1 MKLKLLF
8 FASLFS
14 SFSCFFSQRKTQL
27 ELKNI
32 SFNDESRT
40 LNFEIENHLLNYYN
54 HLQVNLMVNDS
65 LVDSKSVDFISSK
78 QKTFISSFFI
88 NKTIKINK
96 DKIILSLV
104 RVKYPNVIYDVWDN
118 LVIHKQV
125 NEFGGESYVDA
136 SWRMRK
142 TDANGNINPI
152 PLHFY
157 IHDSQNVPGGYL
169 QPNHIRIMIRNASG
183 SNPWQELRFHND
195 TSFQSYFSNESPD
208 NPERS
213 ISEFNSSLNAES
225 SSSTSINFKGDEGA
239 FSLSTYVE
247 IDREHFYF
255 TFTIPGS
262 YFSGYDDVIDVQCV
276 FEYAD
281 LTVTDDEVC
290 VRIFRSDYDMPK
302 LQGWY
307 RGDTHLHSFYTQND
321 AEIGFPM
328 SMTKNAAKHIG
339 LDWITTTDHT
349 SDFDNYGNTGS
360 SSLTGQALLNS
371 NWQDLQNEISLLN
384 NLDSTMIYIPGQEVA
399 TANSKSL
406 LVHFLAYPNPSA
418 PFSLPFLG
426 DGYGDAVLNPTASTT
441 NTSVTIDN
449 ALNSVVQNN
458 GFAYAA
464 HPFASSDALP
474 DGFPIYG
481 GIWSLSNNIFP
492 ENGSVFPQT
501 ISSFPS
507 ENIIKCN
514 DLTVSS
520 DVLIDNSNKL
530 IKDGLK
536 GAQIWN
542 IRNSLITDGVAG
554 GSDDED
560 DPWDAIDDGGDFV
573 KIETDHPNHHILR
586 FRQGQEVVNAI
597 NKLGL
602 KRKNANTN
610 LTNWKMYYSAG
621 TDAHGSFNYTN
632 TDDVFL
638 GAFTSYDVHDNAVG
652 KLSTLTYCPN
662 GMGPNGQNI
671 LSALKKGTTTI
682 SDGPIVII
690 GISNNGNDNTNE
702 IMMGEEIVLDALNP
716 DNNYL
721 NLTYTTNT
729 EFGEMQNLKLIIGTE
744 SGEYEKE
751 MSFLATTGTNTL
763 NYKLV
768 NLFDSL
774 NIPNGIAQNEYM
786 YIRAEIATSI
796 NYNNINVY
804 KKPQDQ
810 FHSFSNPIWF
820 KYQDLSANLT
830 EEFNKVKVYPNPASK
845 SLVIESKDLV
855 DATVF
860 VYDLKGVLVLKTK
873 LEKVKTIID
882 VSLLEQSFYSLKII
896 SNNKTFTSN
905 FTKL

>member
-8 FASLFS
+8 FASIFICFS
-14 SFSCFFSQRKTQL
+14 YCFSL
-27 ELKNI
+27 EITHLEFKNI
-32 SFNDESRT
+32 SFNDESRN
-40 LNFEIENHLLNYYN
+40 LNFQIENHLLYDYK
-54 HLQVNLMVNDS
+54 HLQVNLIVNDS
-65 LVDSKSVDFISSK
+65 LIESKSIDFIASK
-78 QKTFISSFFI
+78 QKIFSSSFFLD
-88 NKTIKINK
+88 KTIKINK
-96 DKIILSLV
+96 DKIRLSLF
-104 RVKYPNVIYDVWDN
+104 RVKYPNVIYDIWEA
-118 LVIHKQV
+118 LVIQKQV
-125 NEFGGESYVDA
+125 NEVGGESYVDA
-136 SWRMRK
+136 PWRMRK
-142 TDANGNINPI
+142 TDANGNVNPI

-157 IHDSQNVPGGYL
+157 IHDSQDVPGGYL
-169 QPNHIRIMIRNASG
+169 QPNNIRIMIRNASG
-183 SNPWQELRFHND
+183 SSPWQELRFNND
-195 TSFQSYFSNESPD
+195 PAFFSYFSNESPG

-213 ISEFNSSLNAES
+213 INEFNSNLNAEP
-225 SSSTSINFKGDEGA
+225 SSSTSINFKGDESS

-247 IDREHFYF
+247 LDREHFYF

-262 YFSGYDDVIDVQCV
+262 YFSGYEDVIDVQCV
-276 FEYAD
+276 FEYTD

-302 LQGWY
+302 LQDWY

-321 AEIGFPM
+321 AEIGFPL

-360 SSLTGQALLNS
+360 SSLTGQSLLNS
-371 NWQDLQNEISLLN
+371 NWQDLQNEISTLN

-441 NTSVTIDN
+441 NTSVTIDD

-474 DGFPIYG
+474 DGFPVYG

-492 ENGSVFPQT
+492 SNGSNFPET
-501 ISSFPS
+501 VSSFAS
-507 ENIIKCN
+507 ENLIKCN
-514 DLTVSS
+514 DLSISS

-573 KIETDHPNHHILR
+573 KIEQDHPNHHILR
-586 FRQGQEVVNAI
+586 FRQGQEIVNAV

-602 KRKNANTN
+602 QKKNVNVS
-610 LTNWKMYYSAG
+610 LSNWKMYYSAG

-662 GMGPNGQNI
+662 GMGTNGQNI
-671 LSALKKGTTTI
+671 LSALKNGNTTI
-682 SDGPIVII
+682 SDGPIVVI
-690 GISNNGNDNTNE
+690 GISNTGNNNINNTL
-702 IMMGEEIVLDALNP
+702 MGEDVVLDVFNSQ
-716 DNNYL
+716 NNYL
-721 NLTYTTNT
+721 NISYSTNT
-729 EFGEMQNLKLIIGTE
+729 EFGDMANFKLIIGTQ
-744 SGEYEKE
+744 SGEFEKN
-751 MSFLATTGTNTL
+751 MTFSNNTGTNVL
-763 NYKLV
+763 SYKLSD
-768 NLFDSL
+768 LFDSL
-774 NIPNGIAQNEYM
+774 GVLGGIQQNQYM
-786 YIRAEIATSI
+786 YIRAEIETTI
-796 NYNNINVY
+796 NYNSINIY

-820 KYQDLSANLT
+820 KYEALT
-830 EEFNKVKVYPNPASK
+830 AGVVDEFNDVKVYPNPTAE
-845 SLVIESKDLV
+845 SLIIETIDFTGAEV
-855 DATVF
+855 YI
-860 VYDLKGVLVLKTK
+860 YDLKGDLVLKTK
-873 LEKVKTIID
+873 LENYKTIID
-882 VSLLEQSFYSLKII
+882 VSILEQSFYSVKII
-896 SNNKTFTSN
+896 SNNKTYLSN
-905 FTKL
+905 FTKI

>member
-8 FASLFS
+8 FASIFFCFS
-14 SFSCFFSQRKTQL
+14 YCFSHEKIRL
-27 ELKNI
+27 EFKNI
-32 SFNDESRT
+32 SFNDESRV
-40 LNFEIENHLLNYYN
+40 LNFQIENHLLYDYN
-54 HLQVNLMVNDS
+54 HLQVNLIVNDS
-65 LVDSKSVDFISSK
+65 LVESMSIDFISSK
-78 QKTFISSFFI
+78 QKIFSSSFFI
-88 NKTIKINK
+88 DKTIKINK
-96 DKIILSLV
+96 DKIRLSLF
-104 RVKYPNVIYDVWDN
+104 RVKYPNVIYDIWDN
-118 LVIHKQV
+118 LVIQKQV

-136 SWRMRK
+136 SWRMKK
-142 TDANGNINPI
+142 TDANGNINPV

-157 IHDSQNVPGGYL
+157 IHDSQDVPGGYL

-183 SNPWQELRFHND
+183 SNPWQELSFHND
-195 TSFQSYFSNESPD
+195 TLFQSYFSNESPD

-213 ISEFNSSLNAES
+213 ISEFNPILNAES
-225 SSSTSINFKGDEGA
+225 SSSTSINFKGDEGSL
-239 FSLSTYVE
+239 SLSTYVE

-262 YFSGYDDVIDVQCV
+262 YFLGYEDVIDVQCV

-302 LQGWY
+302 LQDWY

-321 AEIGFPM
+321 AEIGFPL

-360 SSLTGQALLNS
+360 SSLTGQSLLNS
-371 NWQDLQNEISLLN
+371 NWQDLQNEISTLN

-441 NTSVTIDN
+441 NTSVTIDD

-474 DGFPIYG
+474 DGFPVYG

-492 ENGSVFPQT
+492 ANGSNFPQT
-501 ISSFPS
+501 VSSFAT
-507 ENIIKCN
+507 ENLIKCN
-514 DLTVSS
+514 DLTISS
-520 DVLIDNSNKL
+520 DVLIDNSSKL

-586 FRQGQEVVNAI
+586 FRQGQEIVNAV

-602 KRKNANTN
+602 QKKNANAS
-610 LTNWKMYYSAG
+610 LSNWKMYYSAG

-662 GMGPNGQNI
+662 GMGTNGQHI
-671 LSALKKGTTTI
+671 LSALKNGNTTI
-682 SDGPIVII
+682 SDGPILVI
-690 GISNNGNDNTNE
+690 GISNNGNNN
-702 IMMGEEIVLDALNP
+702 INNVMMGEDVVLDFLNP
-716 DNNYL
+716 ENNYL
-721 NLTYTTNT
+721 NISYSTNT
-729 EFGEMQNLKLIIGTE
+729 EFGDMANFKLIIGTQ
-744 SGEYEKE
+744 SGEFEKN
-751 MSFLATTGTNTL
+751 MAFSNNTGINSL
-763 NYKLV
+763 SYKLSD
-768 NLFDSL
+768 LFDSL
-774 NIPNGIAQNEYM
+774 SVSGGIQQDQYM
-786 YIRAEIATSI
+786 YVRAEIETAI
-796 NYNNINVY
+796 NYSNINIY

-820 KYQDLSANLT
+820 KYEALSAGIDD
-830 EEFNKVKVYPNPASK
+830 EFNDVKVYPNPTSQ
-845 SLVIESKDLV
+845 SLIIETNDFTGAEV
-855 DATVF
+855 YI
-860 VYDLKGVLVLKTK
+860 YDLKGALVLKSK
-873 LEKVKTIID
+873 LENYKTIID
-882 VSLLEQSFYSLKII
+882 VAILEQSFYS
-896 SNNKTFTSN
+896 
-905 FTKL
+905 

>member
-8 FASLFS
+8 FASIFICFS
-14 SFSCFFSQRKTQL
+14 YCFSHEKTHL
-27 ELKNI
+27 EFKNI

-40 LNFEIENHLLNYYN
+40 LHFQIENHLLYDYKN
-54 HLQVNLMVNDS
+54 LQVNLIVNDYLIES
-65 LVDSKSVDFISSK
+65 NSIDFISSK
-78 QKTFISSFFI
+78 QKTFSSSFFI
-88 NKTIKINK
+88 DKKIKINK

-104 RVKYPNVIYDVWDN
+104 RVKFPNVIYDIWDN
-118 LVIHKQV
+118 LVIQKQV

-136 SWRMRK
+136 SWRMKK

-157 IHDSQNVPGGYL
+157 IHDSQDVPGGYL

-225 SSSTSINFKGDEGA
+225 SPSTSINFKGDEGP
-239 FSLSTYVE
+239 FSLSTYLE

-262 YFSGYDDVIDVQCV
+262 YFSGYEDIIDVQCI

-371 NWQDLQNEISLLN
+371 NWQDLQNEISVLN

-474 DGFPIYG
+474 DGFPVYG

-492 ENGSVFPQT
+492 ANGLNFPLT
-501 ISSFPS
+501 VSSFPS
-507 ENIIKCN
+507 ENMIKCN

-520 DVLIDNSNKL
+520 DVLVDNSNKL

-573 KIETDHPNHHILR
+573 EIQTDHPNHHVLR
-586 FRQGQEVVNAI
+586 FRQGQEVVNSI

-602 KRKNANTN
+602 QKKNSNPN
-610 LTNWKMYYSAG
+610 LSNWKMYYSAG

-652 KLSTLTYCPN
+652 KLSTLTFCPN

-671 LSALKKGTTTI
+671 LSALKNGVTTI
-682 SDGPIVII
+682 SDGPIVVI
-690 GISNNGNDNTNE
+690 GISNTGNNNTNE
-702 IMMGEEIVLDALNP
+702 IKMGEDVVLDALNP
-716 DNNYL
+716 EKNYL
-721 NLTYTTNT
+721 NVSYTTNI
-729 EFGEMQNLKLIIGTE
+729 EFGDLKKFKLIIGTQA
-744 SGEYEKE
+744 GEYEKE
-751 MSFLATTGTNTL
+751 MYFFNNTGTNTI
-763 NYKLV
+763 NYRMSD
-768 NLFDSL
+768 LFDSL
-774 NIPNGIAQNEYM
+774 NVSGGMQQNQYM
-786 YIRAEIATSI
+786 YIRAEIETSI
-796 NYNNINVY
+796 NYSNINIY
-804 KKPQDQ
+804 KKPKDQ

-820 KYQDLSANLT
+820 KYEDLSASAN
-830 EEFNKVKVYPNPASK
+830 EEFNKIKVYPNPTSQ
-845 SLVIESKDLV
+845 SLVIETPNFTG
-855 DATVF
+855 AMAY
-860 VYDLKGVLVLKTK
+860 VYDLKGALVLKSK
-873 LEKVKTIID
+873 LEKLKTIID
-882 VSLLEQSFYSLKII
+882 VSLLEKSSYSLKII
-896 SNNKTFTSN
+896 SKHKTFLSN
-905 FTKL
+905 FTKI